1 MKLKSTDTVQTLYL
15 LFSQGFVKQDDL
27 NNLIDSRVV
36 EMGQHLHWTLEQY
49 STITEIKNDY
59 EIVKYIL
66 QLEKKKLS
74 LWGRLWQPKDALKMK
89 VGKYF
94 DILKFVKDG
103 VNDINTALSE
113 IQQPKMSSEM
123 ITAGFGS
130 LNFKDKGIARTIGQF
145 ENIGTIQAYD
155 LQMHFI
161 VDSLYQLAQI
171 KTCEKN
177 HQDLM
182 EIKAKQRK

>member
-1 MKLKSTDTVQTLYL
+1 MKLKSTDTVKTLYL
-15 LFSQGFVKQDDL
+15 LFSQGFIKQDDIDK
-27 NNLIDSRVV
+27 LIDSRAV

-49 STITEIKNDY
+49 STITEIQNDY

-74 LWGRLWQPKDALKMK
+74 LWGRLWQPKDVLKMK
-89 VGKYF
+89 VGQYF

-113 IQQPKMSSEM
+113 IEQPKMSSEM
-123 ITAGFGS
+123 IAAGFGS

-145 ENIGTIQAYD
+145 ENIGTIRAYD

-161 VDSLYQLAQI
+161 VDSLSQLAQI